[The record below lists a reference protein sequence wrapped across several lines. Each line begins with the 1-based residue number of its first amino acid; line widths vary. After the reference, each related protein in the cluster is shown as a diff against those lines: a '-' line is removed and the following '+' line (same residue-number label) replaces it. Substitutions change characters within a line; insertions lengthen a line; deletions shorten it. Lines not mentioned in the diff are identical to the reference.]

1 MDYAWLDDVTY
12 QDWQRY
18 HGLMGSEFSCRI
30 AITSGLLIFNSQ
42 GSEEFADQ
50 AYAIQNGSHPS
61 PPINPVIPAMRELQ
75 SELEDIAV
83 GFDSRLRRIK
93 RTGERAFTG
102 APVDGDEVPGD
113 AEFSILPI
121 PEETAV
127 DESEE
132 VPPVILGRS
141 KEQVLE
147 ALNMAE
153 EQSPETTLS
162 EGSVLAESVEVKS
175 REPAEETDSI
185 PETIQVATHHVEL

>member
-1 MDYAWLDDVTY
+1 VSLLAALLS
-12 QDWQRY
+12 RP
-18 HGLMGSEFSCRI
+18 
-30 AITSGLLIFNSQ
+30 ALLIFNSQ
-42 GSEEFADQ
+42 GSEEFVDQ

-93 RTGERAFTG
+93 RSGERAFTG
-102 APVDGDEVPGD
+102 APVDEDEVPSE
-113 AEFSILPI
+113 AEFSILPV

-127 DESEE
+127 NKPEGEI
-132 VPPVILGRS
+132 PPVILGRS

-147 ALNMAE
+147 ALKMAE
-153 EQSPETTLS
+153 EQSQETTLS
-162 EGSVLAESVEVKS
+162 EGSELAESVEMTF
-175 REPAEETDSI
+175 REAAEETGSI